1 MFSTSPVCFH
11 LSPLPLSLLSLHP
24 PCARSQLALLRTIK
38 LVVDPVKLI
47 RELDNDWAIS
57 VDRST
62 DFSIF
67 SDTGTGILM
76 EMRLVRPIDERA
88 SVWYTN
94 HCTTVMELNDLVASE
109 MVPALAFVME
119 HVLPLLQDIELGGES
134 GM

>member
-1 MFSTSPVCFH
+1 
-11 LSPLPLSLLSLHP
+11 
-24 PCARSQLALLRTIK
+24 
-38 LVVDPVKLI
+38 LI